1 MKVYKDYVK
10 WNVNRIIENDPSQA
24 DDIIEDIVVITR

>member
-1 MKVYKDYVK
+1 MKMYKDYVK

-24 DDIIEDIVVITR
+24 DDVHSDIVVITR